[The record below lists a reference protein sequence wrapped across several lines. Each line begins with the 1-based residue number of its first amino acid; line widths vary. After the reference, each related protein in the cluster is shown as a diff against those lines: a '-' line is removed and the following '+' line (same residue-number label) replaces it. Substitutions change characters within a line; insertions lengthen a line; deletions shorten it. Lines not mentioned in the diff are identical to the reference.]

1 MSGTLAAA
9 AAARVAF
16 MIEKT
21 SLFSGVC
28 DNIFDQEGDWS
39 VADGMTRAEFHEFY
53 AKVFTTAGATTAKSA
68 ANEYGLAALGGI
80 AGLMILKRT
89 LRAVPVVGLLS
100 APILAGYDSDST
112 SDEASDEQEL
122 RTEDQHAPAASP
134 GHHRDRGDLPGSEH
148 HQGGEDSEDYESSEE
163 SVDSATM
170 RAREADLR
178 LRDHGEE
185 VSSGAG
191 RQAQLPSAFD
201 MFDEV
206 AGPPTF
212 LDPESTRPLAA
223 SRTHGFDV
231 VAPSA
236 PVSTAWHGPRGNI
249 APGQEFDLARLA
261 PLLKGESRPGT
272 GPEKRSAPAGAV
284 IEAKFKRNKTMD
296 APEYTAMQVALL
308 GGNVADRIDAYKQA
322 MIALM
327 GGDVADQGGDEG
339 GGTGSVQAVRGPTP
353 AAGHGQGDASQ
364 GKRDRGPSTKPMP
377 VSEFMDKG
385 AGGAQLPRRAQ
396 DRKDKEKLK
405 REAGQSVHASWKTE
419 AEMVLRQQY
428 D

>member
-1 MSGTLAAA
+1 MNKNSGQ
-9 AAARVAF
+9 
-16 MIEKT
+16 KT
-21 SLFSGVC
+21 SMHL
-28 DNIFDQEGDWS
+28 
-39 VADGMTRAEFHEFY
+39 RR
-53 AKVFTTAGATTAKSA
+53 
-68 ANEYGLAALGGI
+68 LLGI
-80 AGLMILKRT
+80 T
-89 LRAVPVVGLLS
+89 ETEETCRAVN
-100 APILAGYDSDST
+100 II
-112 SDEASDEQEL
+112 
-122 RTEDQHAPAASP
+122 R
-134 GHHRDRGDLPGSEH
+134 
-148 HQGGEDSEDYESSEE
+148 GGEDSEDYESSEE

-377 VSEFMDKG
+377 
-385 AGGAQLPRRAQ
+385 